1 MNSRVT
7 VITITALLLL
17 AGCDNNT
24 PGKVPTNTPEKAPLT
39 TPAADAVTAN
49 AAGDKPTMA
58 DSEHNAR
65 SSLDWAGTYE
75 GMLPCADCEG
85 ISTTVVLSADGS
97 YQLNQVYIGKSA
109 QEFNSSGKFNWN
121 EAGNTVLLEAEQP
134 VQFFVGENQLSML
147 DQQGKRIEG
156 ELAAR
161 YSLKK
166 QPDKPAAP

>member
-7 VITITALLLL
+7 VLTITALLLL

-24 PGKVPTNTPEKAPLT
+24 PGKVPTNKPV
-39 TPAADAVTAN
+39 ADAVTAT
-49 AAGDKPTMA
+49 AAGSVPA

-65 SSLDWAGTYE
+65 NSLDWAGTYE

-85 ISTTVVLSADGS
+85 ISTTVVLSADGG
-97 YQLNQVYIGKSA
+97 YQLSQVYIGKSA

-161 YSLKK
+161 YNLKK
-166 QPDKPAAP
+166 QQDKPAAP

>member
-1 MNSRVT
+1 MKTRLSIMAVT
-7 VITITALLLL
+7 TLLLL
-17 AGCDNNT
+17 AACDNTT
-24 PGKVPTNTPEKAPLT
+24 PGKVPAN
-39 TPAADAVTAN
+39 TPAADAVPANTAG
-49 AAGDKPTMA
+49 AAAMA

-65 SSLDWAGTYE
+65 SSLDWAGTYQ

-85 ISTTVVLSADGS
+85 ISTTVVLTGDGS
-97 YQLNQVYIGKSA
+97 YQLSQVYIGKSD
-109 QEFNSSGKFNWN
+109 QQFNSSGKFNWN

-134 VQFFVGENQLSML
+134 VQFFVGENLLSML

-161 YSLKK
+161 YNLQK

>member
-17 AGCDNNT
+17 AGCDNTT
-24 PGKVPTNTPEKAPLT
+24 PGKVPTNK
-39 TPAADAVTAN
+39 PAADAVTAS
-49 AAGDKPTMA
+49 AAGPAPA

-65 SSLDWAGTYE
+65 SSLDWAGTYQ

-85 ISTTVVLSADGS
+85 ISTTVLLAADGS

-121 EAGNTVLLEAEQP
+121 EVGNTILLEAEQP
-134 VQFFVGENQLSML
+134 VQFFVAENQLFML

-161 YSLKK
+161 YSLQK
-166 QPDKPAAP
+166 QP